1 MIQSLF
7 YCHHHH
13 HRKNFNYKVTEF
25 FLIIDSLM
33 IFFITRTH
41 LGRNRTIIIK
51 NGKKILLNSL
61 LACSIRTNFF
71 LYRIRNSFEFFVFV
85 CLFVPYFL
93 LIFPIY
99 LVGILYYLS
108 NMSVLFLFFFL
119 LTSDIEQ
126 QKLMKFVF
134 F

>member
-108 NMSVLFLFFFL
+108 NMSVLFFFVN
-119 LTSDIEQ
+119 IGY
-126 QKLMKFVF
+126 
-134 F
+134 